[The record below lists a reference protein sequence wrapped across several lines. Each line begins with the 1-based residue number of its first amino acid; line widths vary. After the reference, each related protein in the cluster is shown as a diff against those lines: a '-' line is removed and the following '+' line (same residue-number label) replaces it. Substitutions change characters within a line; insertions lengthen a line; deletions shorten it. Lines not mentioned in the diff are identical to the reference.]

1 MTKIKK
7 TYFETMDGYSL
18 KRRIESINSLLL
30 HYVDHQT
37 IWYAHAQHA
46 KQDPENQEMLEQM
59 NREHPNYTEVI
70 LTNKQKKD
78 SIEALEIL
86 LRDVKACIGHLKY

>member
-1 MTKIKK
+1 MANTKK
-7 TYFETMDGYSL
+7 TFYEKMDGYSL
-18 KRRIESINSLLL
+18 KRRIESIQSLLL

-46 KQDPENQEMLEQM
+46 KQHPEHQKQLEEQ
-59 NREHPNYTEVI
+59 NRKHPNYTEVI

-78 SIEALEIL
+78 CLEALQWLE
-86 LRDVKACIGHLKY
+86 RDVKACIAHLKY